1 MTEEK
6 SNDVVLSV
14 KDLHVYFYTNQR
26 CNKVLRGVSFD
37 IRRGRTLCIVG
48 ESGCGKSVTA
58 NSILR
63 LLPELS
69 RIESGS
75 ITYYREDGSEVRLD
89 QLKKNGQEMRS
100 LRGKDIAIIFQ
111 DPMTA
116 LNPVYTVGHQ
126 IREMIKQ
133 HKTGL
138 SRAELK
144 KESIEDLAD
153 MGIPAAE
160 IRDGEYPHQFSG
172 GMRQRAMIAMGM
184 SCEPKILLADEP
196 TTALDVTISAQIFD
210 LMNNLKKE
218 HGTAIMMITHNMG
231 VVAEMAD
238 EVAVMYMGNIV
249 EYGRVEDV
257 FTNPTHPYTKALLRS
272 IPVLGKGKNQQLE
285 PIRGVTPDPFNR
297 PKGCQ
302 FCPRCD
308 YACPR
313 CETEMPPEEW
323 VSEGHYTRCFQYKEV
338 TADGK

>member
-1 MTEEK
+1 MAEK
-6 SNDVVLSV
+6 NHDVVLSV

-26 CNKVLRGVSFD
+26 CNKVIRGVSFD
-37 IRRGRTLCIVG
+37 IKRGRTLCVVG

-69 RIESGS
+69 RIEEGS
-75 ITYYREDGSEVRLD
+75 ITYYKEDGQEIRLD
-89 QLKKNGQEMRS
+89 QLEKNGKEMRK
-100 LRGKDIAIIFQ
+100 LRGEDIAIIFQ

-126 IREMIKQ
+126 IEEMLKE
-133 HKTGL
+133 HKKGMTK
-138 SRAELK
+138 AEYK
-144 KESIEDLAD
+144 AAAIEDLAD
-153 MGIPAAE
+153 MGIPAPE
-160 IRDGEYPHQFSG
+160 IRYGEYPHQFSG
-172 GMRQRAMIAMGM
+172 GMRQRSMIAMGM

-210 LMNNLKKE
+210 LMNTLKKE
-218 HGTAIMMITHNMG
+218 HNTAIMMITHNMG

-249 EYGRVEDV
+249 EYGPVEKI
-257 FTNPTHPYTKALLRS
+257 FTNPSHPYTKALMRC

-285 PIRGVTPDPFNR
+285 PIRGSTPDPFNR

-308 YACPR
+308 FACER
-313 CETEMPPEEW
+313 CQNEMPPEEW
-323 VSEGHYTRCFQYKEV
+323 VTEGHYTRCFNYKEV
-338 TADGK
+338 MASGK

>member
-1 MTEEK
+1 MAEEK
-6 SNDVVLSV
+6 NNDVVLSV

-89 QLKKNGQEMRS
+89 QLKKNGKEMRS

-144 KESIEDLAD
+144 KESIEDLSD

-210 LMNNLKKE
+210 LMNGLKKE

-257 FTNPTHPYTKALLRS
+257 FTNPAHPYTKALLRS

-308 YACPR
+308 YACKR

-338 TADGK
+338 MADGK

>member
-1 MTEEK
+1 MAEK
-6 SNDVVLSV
+6 DKDVVLSV

-26 CNKVLRGVSFD
+26 CNKVLRGISFD
-37 IRRGRTLCIVG
+37 IRRGRTLCVVG

-63 LLPELS
+63 LLPDLS

-75 ITYYREDGSEVRLD
+75 ITYYKEDGTEIRLD
-89 QLKKNGQEMRS
+89 QLEKNGKQMRK
-100 LRGKDIAIIFQ
+100 LRGEDIAIIFQ

-116 LNPVYTVGHQ
+116 LNPVFTVGYQ
-126 IREMIKQ
+126 IEEMLRE
-133 HKTGL
+133 HKKDMTN
-138 SRAELK
+138 AEYK
-144 KESIEDLAD
+144 MAAIEDLAD
-153 MGIPAAE
+153 MGIPSPE
-160 IRDGEYPHQFSG
+160 IRYGEYPHQFSG
-172 GMRQRAMIAMGM
+172 GMRQRSMIAMGM
-184 SCEPKILLADEP
+184 SCNPKILLADEP

-218 HGTAIMMITHNMG
+218 HNTAIMMITHNMG

-249 EYGRVEDV
+249 EYGPVEQI
-257 FTNPTHPYTKALLRS
+257 FTNPAHPYTKALLQS

-285 PIRGVTPDPFNR
+285 PIRGSTPDPFNR

-308 YACPR
+308 YAYQR
-313 CETEMPPEEW
+313 CEEEMPPEEW
-323 VSEGHYTRCFQYKEV
+323 VSESHYTRCFNYKEV
-338 TADGK
+338 MTSGK

>member
-1 MTEEK
+1 MAETNK
-6 SNDVVLSV
+6 NDVVLSV

-37 IRRGRTLCIVG
+37 IKRGKTLCVVG

-75 ITYYREDGSEVRLD
+75 ITYYREDGSEVRID
-89 QLKKNGQEMRS
+89 QLQKNGREMRR
-100 LRGKDIAIIFQ
+100 LRGQDIAIIFQ

-126 IREMIKQ
+126 IREMISE
-133 HKTGL
+133 HKTG
-138 SRAELK
+138 
-144 KESIEDLAD
+144 
-153 MGIPAAE
+153 
-160 IRDGEYPHQFSG
+160 
-172 GMRQRAMIAMGM
+172 IAMGM

-238 EVAVMYMGNIV
+238 DVAVMYMGNIV
-249 EYGRVEDV
+249 EYGKVEDV
-257 FTNPTHPYTKALLRS
+257 FTNPAHPYTKALLQS

-308 YACPR
+308 YACEK

-323 VSEGHYTRCFQYKEV
+323 VTEGHYTRCFKYREV
-338 TADGK
+338 IGSGE

>member
-1 MTEEK
+1 MAETNK
-6 SNDVVLSV
+6 NDVVLSV

-37 IRRGRTLCIVG
+37 IKRGKTLCVVG

-75 ITYYREDGSEVRLD
+75 ITYYREDGSEVRID
-89 QLKKNGQEMRS
+89 QLQKNGREMRR
-100 LRGKDIAIIFQ
+100 LRGQDIAIIFQ

-126 IREMIKQ
+126 IREMISE

-138 SRAELK
+138 SKAQLK

-210 LMNNLKKE
+210 LMNDLKKE

-238 EVAVMYMGNIV
+238 DVAVMYMGNIV
-249 EYGRVEDV
+249 EYGKVEDV
-257 FTNPTHPYTKALLRS
+257 FTNPAHPYTKALLQS

-308 YACPR
+308 YACEK

-323 VSEGHYTRCFQYKEV
+323 VTEGHYTRCFKYREV
-338 TADGK
+338 IGSGE

>member
-1 MTEEK
+1 MSEK
-6 SNDVVLSV
+6 NHDVVLSV

-37 IRRGRTLCIVG
+37 IKRGKTLCIVG

-75 ITYYREDGSEVRLD
+75 ITYYMEDGSEVRLD
-89 QLKKNGQEMRS
+89 QLEKNGKEMRS

-126 IREMIKQ
+126 IREMIKE
-133 HKTGL
+133 HKSGL

-144 KESIEDLAD
+144 KESVEDLAD
-153 MGIPAAE
+153 MGIPAAD

-218 HGTAIMMITHNMG
+218 HDTAIMMITHNMG

-249 EYGRVEDV
+249 EYGAVEDV

-308 YACPR
+308 YATKR
-313 CETEMPPEEW
+313 CDEEMPQEEW
-323 VSEGHYTRCFQYKEV
+323 VKEGHYTRCFNFREV
-338 TADGK
+338 EADGK

>member
-1 MTEEK
+1 MAETNK
-6 SNDVVLSV
+6 NDVVLSV

-37 IRRGRTLCIVG
+37 IKRGKTLCVVG

-75 ITYYREDGSEVRLD
+75 ITYYREDGSEVRID
-89 QLKKNGQEMRS
+89 QLQKNGREMRQ
-100 LRGKDIAIIFQ
+100 LRGQDIAIIFQ

-126 IREMIKQ
+126 IREMISE

-138 SRAELK
+138 SKAQLK

-238 EVAVMYMGNIV
+238 DVAVMYMGNIV
-249 EYGRVEDV
+249 EYGKVEDV
-257 FTNPTHPYTKALLRS
+257 FTNPAHPYTKALLQS

-308 YACPR
+308 YACEK

-323 VSEGHYTRCFQYKEV
+323 VTEGHYTRCFKFREV
-338 TADGK
+338 IGSGE

>member
-6 SNDVVLSV
+6 KNDVVLSV

-126 IREMIKQ
+126 IREMIRQ

-144 KESIEDLAD
+144 KESIEDLAN

>member
-1 MTEEK
+1 MAEEK
-6 SNDVVLSV
+6 NNDVVLSV

-89 QLKKNGQEMRS
+89 QLKKNGKEMRS

-144 KESIEDLAD
+144 KESIEDLSD

-210 LMNNLKKE
+210 LMNGLKKE

-257 FTNPTHPYTKALLRS
+257 FTNPAHPYTKALLRS

-308 YACPR
+308 YACKR

-323 VSEGHYTRCFQYKEV
+323 VSEGHYTRCFQHKEV
-338 TADGK
+338 MADG

>member
-1 MTEEK
+1 MAETNK
-6 SNDVVLSV
+6 NDVVLSV

-37 IRRGRTLCIVG
+37 IKRGKTLCVVG

-75 ITYYREDGSEVRLD
+75 ITYYREDGSEVRID
-89 QLKKNGQEMRS
+89 QLQKNGREMRR
-100 LRGKDIAIIFQ
+100 LRGQDIAIIFQ

-126 IREMIKQ
+126 IREMISE

-138 SRAELK
+138 TKAQLK

-238 EVAVMYMGNIV
+238 DVAVMYMGNIV
-249 EYGRVEDV
+249 EYGKVEDV
-257 FTNPTHPYTKALLRS
+257 FTNPAHPYTKALLQS

-297 PKGCQ
+297 PK
-302 FCPRCD
+302 
-308 YACPR
+308 
-313 CETEMPPEEW
+313 
-323 VSEGHYTRCFQYKEV
+323 
-338 TADGK
+338 

>member
-89 QLKKNGQEMRS
+89 QLKKNGKEMRS

-126 IREMIKQ
+126 IREMIRE

-138 SRAELK
+138 SKAQLK

-238 EVAVMYMGNIV
+238 DVAVMYMGNIV
-249 EYGRVEDV
+249 EYGKVEDV
-257 FTNPTHPYTKALLRS
+257 FTNPAHPYTKALLQS

-308 YACPR
+308 YACEK

-323 VSEGHYTRCFQYKEV
+323 VTEGHYTRCFKFREV
-338 TADGK
+338 IGSGE

>member
-1 MTEEK
+1 MSDNK
-6 SNDVVLSV
+6 NDVVLSV
-14 KDLHVYFYTNQR
+14 KDLHVSFYTNQR

-37 IRRGRTLCIVG
+37 IRRGRTLCVVG

-69 RIESGS
+69 RIEAGS
-75 ITYYREDGSEVRLD
+75 ITYYKEDGSQVRLD
-89 QLKKNGQEMRS
+89 QLEKNGKEMRS
-100 LRGKDIAIIFQ
+100 IRGKDIAIIFQ

-116 LNPVYTVGHQ
+116 LNPVYTVGRQ

-133 HKTGL
+133 HKPGM
-138 SRAELK
+138 SRADLK
-144 KESIEDLAD
+144 KASIEDLAD

-196 TTALDVTISAQIFD
+196 TTALDVTISAQIFE
-210 LMNNLKKE
+210 LMNSLKRDY
-218 HGTAIMMITHNMG
+218 GTAILMITHNMG

-238 EVAVMYMGNIV
+238 DVAVMYMGNIV
-249 EYGRVEDV
+249 EYGRVEDI

-308 YACPR
+308 YATER

-323 VSEGHYTRCFQYKEV
+323 CAEGHYTRCFNFKEV
-338 TADGK
+338 RNDV

>member
-6 SNDVVLSV
+6 NNDVVLSV

-75 ITYYREDGSEVRLD
+75 ITYYREDGSEARLD

>member
-1 MTEEK
+1 MSEK
-6 SNDVVLSV
+6 KNDVVLSV

-26 CNKVLRGVSFD
+26 CNKVLRGISFD
-37 IRRGRTLCIVG
+37 IKRGRTLCVAG

-69 RIESGS
+69 RIEQGS
-75 ITYYREDGSEVRLD
+75 ITYYKEDGQEIRLD
-89 QLKKNGQEMRS
+89 QLEKNGTEMRK
-100 LRGKDIAIIFQ
+100 LRGEDIAIIFQ

-116 LNPVYTVGHQ
+116 LNPVYTVGFQ
-126 IREMIKQ
+126 IEEMLREHKPGMTKQ
-133 HKTGL
+133 QYK
-138 SRAELK
+138 AEA
-144 KESIEDLAD
+144 IEDLSD
-153 MGIPAAE
+153 MGIPAPD
-160 IRDGEYPHQFSG
+160 IRYGEYPHQFSG

-184 SCEPKILLADEP
+184 SCDPKILLADEP

-218 HGTAIMMITHNMG
+218 NGTAIMMITHDMG

-238 EVAVMYMGNIV
+238 DVAVMYMGNIV
-249 EYGRVEDV
+249 EYGPVKEI
-257 FTNPTHPYTKALLRS
+257 FTTPSHPYTKALLAS

-285 PIRGVTPDPFNR
+285 PIRGATPDPFNR

-308 YACPR
+308 YATKK
-313 CETEMPPEEW
+313 CETEMPDEEW
-323 VSEGHYTRCFQYKEV
+323 VSEGHYVRCFNYKEV
-338 TADGK
+338 LANGK

>member
-1 MTEEK
+1 MAEEK
-6 SNDVVLSV
+6 NNDVVLSV

-75 ITYYREDGSEVRLD
+75 ISYYREDGSEVRLD
-89 QLKKNGQEMRS
+89 QLKKNGKEMRS

-144 KESIEDLAD
+144 KESIEDLSD

-210 LMNNLKKE
+210 LMNGLKKE

-257 FTNPTHPYTKALLRS
+257 FTNPAHPYTKALLRS

-308 YACPR
+308 YACKR

-323 VSEGHYTRCFQYKEV
+323 VSEGHYTRCFQHKEV
-338 TADGK
+338 MADGK

>member
-1 MTEEK
+1 MSERVN
-6 SNDVVLSV
+6 NDVVLSV

-37 IRRGRTLCIVG
+37 IKRGKTLCVVG

-63 LLPELS
+63 LLPDLS

-75 ITYYREDGSEVRLD
+75 ITYYKEDGTEIRID
-89 QLKKNGQEMRS
+89 QLKKNGKEMRR
-100 LRGKDIAIIFQ
+100 LRGQDIAIIFQ

-126 IREMIKQ
+126 IREMIKE

-138 SRAELK
+138 SRAQLK
-144 KESIEDLAD
+144 KESIQDLAD

-249 EYGRVEDV
+249 EYGKVEDV
-257 FTNPTHPYTKALLRS
+257 FTNPAHPYTKALLQS

-308 YACPR
+308 YACEK
-313 CETEMPPEEW
+313 CEKEMPPEEW
-323 VSEGHYTRCFQYKEV
+323 VTEGHYTRCFNYREV
-338 TADGK
+338 CTNG

>member
-1 MTEEK
+1 MAEK
-6 SNDVVLSV
+6 DKDVVLSV

-37 IRRGRTLCIVG
+37 IRRGRTLCVVG

-63 LLPELS
+63 LLPDLS

-75 ITYYREDGSEVRLD
+75 ITYYKEDGTEIRLD
-89 QLKKNGQEMRS
+89 QLEKNGKQMRK
-100 LRGKDIAIIFQ
+100 LRGEDIAIIFQ

-116 LNPVYTVGHQ
+116 LNPVFTVGYQ
-126 IREMIKQ
+126 IEEMLRE
-133 HKTGL
+133 HKKDMTN
-138 SRAELK
+138 AEYK
-144 KESIEDLAD
+144 MAAIEDLAD
-153 MGIPAAE
+153 MGIPSPE
-160 IRDGEYPHQFSG
+160 IRYGEYPHQFSG
-172 GMRQRAMIAMGM
+172 GMRQRSMIAMGM
-184 SCEPKILLADEP
+184 SCNPKILLADEP

-218 HGTAIMMITHNMG
+218 HNTAIMMITHNMG

-249 EYGRVEDV
+249 EYGPVEQI
-257 FTNPTHPYTKALLRS
+257 FTNPAHPYTKALLQS

-285 PIRGVTPDPFNR
+285 PIRGSTPDPFNR

-308 YACPR
+308 YACQR
-313 CETEMPPEEW
+313 CEEEMPPEEW
-323 VSEGHYTRCFQYKEV
+323 VSESHYTRCFNYKEV
-338 TADGK
+338 MTSGK

>member
-6 SNDVVLSV
+6 NNDVVLSV

-126 IREMIKQ
+126 IRELIKQ

>member
-1 MTEEK
+1 MAEK
-6 SNDVVLSV
+6 NNDVVLSV

-26 CNKVLRGVSFD
+26 CNKVIRGVSFD
-37 IRRGRTLCIVG
+37 IKRGRTLCVVG

-69 RIESGS
+69 RIEEGS
-75 ITYYREDGSEVRLD
+75 ITYYKEDGQEIRLD
-89 QLKKNGQEMRS
+89 QLEKNGKQMRK
-100 LRGKDIAIIFQ
+100 LRGEDIAIIFQ

-126 IREMIKQ
+126 IEETLKE
-133 HKTGL
+133 HKKNLTK
-138 SRAELK
+138 AQYK
-144 KESIEDLAD
+144 NAAIEDLAD
-153 MGIPAAE
+153 MGIPAPE
-160 IRDGEYPHQFSG
+160 IRYGEYPHQFSG
-172 GMRQRAMIAMGM
+172 GMRQRSMIAMGM

-218 HGTAIMMITHNMG
+218 HNTAIMMITHNMG

-249 EYGRVEDV
+249 EYGPVEQI
-257 FTNPTHPYTKALLRS
+257 FTNPSHPYTKALLRS

-285 PIRGVTPDPFNR
+285 PIRGSTPDPFNR

-308 YACPR
+308 FACER
-313 CETEMPPEEW
+313 CQNEMPSEEW
-323 VSEGHYTRCFQYKEV
+323 VSEEHYTRCFNYKEV
-338 TADGK
+338 MASGK

>member
-1 MTEEK
+1 MTEK
-6 SNDVVLSV
+6 RNDDVVLSV
-14 KDLHVYFYTNQR
+14 KDLHVNFYTNQR

-37 IRRGRTLCIVG
+37 IRRGRTLCVVG

-63 LLPELS
+63 LLPDLS

-75 ITYYREDGSEVRLD
+75 ITYYKDDGTEVRLD
-89 QLKKNGQEMRS
+89 QLEKNGKEMRA

-116 LNPVYTVGHQ
+116 LNPVYTVGYQ
-126 IREMIKQ
+126 IREIIKE
-133 HKTGL
+133 HKPGL
-138 SRAELK
+138 SKKQLR
-144 KESIEDLAD
+144 KESIEDLGD
-153 MGIPAAE
+153 MGIPAPE

-210 LMNNLKKE
+210 LMNRLKAE

-257 FTNPTHPYTKALLRS
+257 FANPTHPYTKALLAS
-272 IPVLGKGKNQQLE
+272 IPVLGKGRNQKLE

-308 YACPR
+308 YAGEI
-313 CETEMPPEEW
+313 CETEMPDEEW
-323 VSEGHYTRCFQYKEV
+323 VTEGHYTRCFNYRKV
-338 TADGK
+338 MADGK